1 MRKVLVASHGHAA
14 TLPTNTSIFID
25 MTGADEMFEI
35 INDALFKMTWLNQL
49 IGAGLTG
56 IGVDTTSQVGA
67 SVLFFCYDT
76 VKIAI
81 LLVAVIFIIG
91 YIQSYFP
98 PERTKRLLGHLHGVS
113 PENFKNDV
121 VRAIND
127 ADAGDGV
134 LLLADL
140 FGGTPSNSVA
150 QVLGTCHMRAIAGAN
165 LPMLLTALLDRG
177 DAELDEL
184 ADTAMH
190 AGQTGVVDIG
200 EKVFGAVVQDD
211 DQDF

>member
-1 MRKVLVASHGHAA
+1 MIGIVVASHGAFADGLVDAA
-14 TLPTNTSIFID
+14 
-25 MTGADEMFEI
+25 
-35 INDALFKMTWLNQL
+35 KM
-49 IGAGLTG
+49 LTG
-56 IGVDTTSQVGA
+56 EQD
-67 SVLFFCYDT
+67 
-76 VKIAI
+76 
-81 LLVAVIFIIG
+81 LLVAV
-91 YIQSYFP
+91 S
-98 PERTKRLLGHLHGVS
+98 LAHGVS